1 MTTTPSLHTR
11 AADMLERGVYT
22 EADVA
27 AIIAELRAAAA
38 LDELV
43 RENERLGLYDEGK
56 PVAHLFTD
64 HWGKLRVSQLFP
76 HEDGAFPVYAAP
88 QSVGDAQPVAL
99 SGNMESHAMQVAKV
113 IAGIFNYDKNSHY
126 VSIIQCAVHDA
137 MRNAIAA
144 PSPAQPTS
152 DAQPVAWRYR
162 DYVSGCWFVSA
173 EPYPAGSI
181 AGESMPLYLAPA
193 PAQSRQPL
201 SEWIACDDRLPDNN
215 THCFVVGPR
224 FNDYRRG
231 QYTAEALFIDGKFF
245 SHDEGDDLYTP
256 SHWFPIP
263 TLPAAPERAI
273 TGEKP

>member
-1 MTTTPSLHTR
+1 MTLYHR
-11 AADMLERGVYT
+11 AADMLERAASTLDEEMVRGCQQDI
-22 EADVA
+22 ADMNA
-27 AIIAELRAAAA
+27 LAAELRAAAA

-144 PSPAQPTS
+144 PAPAQP
-152 DAQPVAWRYR
+152 
-162 DYVSGCWFVSA
+162 
-173 EPYPAGSI
+173 
-181 AGESMPLYLAPA
+181 
-193 PAQSRQPL
+193 RQPL
-201 SEWIACDDRLPDNN
+201 SDAAL
-215 THCFVVGPR
+215 
-224 FNDYRRG
+224 
-231 QYTAEALFIDGKFF
+231 EALWGKTFSTRNPFCPCDLRTFIK
-245 SHDEGDDLYTP
+245 T
-256 SHWFPIP
+256 
-263 TLPAAPERAI
+263 ARAVERAI
-273 TGEKP
+273 TGDKP